1 MNTPRKPRN
10 NSDKE
15 KTMNQ
20 RPRNPFVPEYQR
32 PERIDTTWENR
43 NDPTFREVLLRAGL
57 NNTRRNAR

>member
-1 MNTPRKPRN
+1 
-10 NSDKE
+10 
-15 KTMNQ
+15 MNQ